1 MKVDGVFRDAKAFRR
16 LNDCVLHIKDTFFVQ
31 EMNDLLIFIGGGD
44 QRIGVY
50 FVFGLVQCRGD
61 QVVHIV
67 AEGLCHTGD
76 NAVCRGEACQDAGEG
91 HLCVKID
98 AEKADDALLFP
109 QDRDGS
115 GF

>member
-1 MKVDGVFRDAKAFRR
+1 MFLASSSAEV
-16 LNDCVLHIKDTFFVQ
+16 IK
-31 EMNDLLIFIGGGD
+31 
-44 QRIGVY
+44 
-50 FVFGLVQCRGD
+50 
-61 QVVHIV
+61 VVHIV